1 MYQMFSYHC
10 TFSHTSINSVP
21 IVNKNFLLIFL
32 IELVLL
38 VLNLNASCLCFFF
51 FKYRGG
57 ILNEFYMKKV
67 RLLCGT
73 DKTLEHG
80 KESFN

>member
-1 MYQMFSYHC
+1 MFPYHC
-10 TFSHTSINSVP
+10 TFSHTSINSIP
-21 IVNKNFLLIFL
+21 IANKNFLLMFFNRIS
-32 IELVLL
+32 VVRLL

-51 FKYRGG
+51 KCRGG
-57 ILNEFYMKKV
+57 ILNEFYMKEV